1 MEPDTRPI
9 RKFWLDKARP
19 NNGQRYPSFC
29 ANLLRKCRGVAARA
43 RLSCCTRLVPAQRTH
58 SSCAVHAGCDGGA
71 RCVAVLGEGVDWTV
85 RAQHCQQA
93 IALSSKAVRR
103 TRTPAC
109 LYTRNRISLSLKPT
123 LAHAQDHT
131 KRAGSHVHTL

>member
-1 MEPDTRPI
+1 MPRRLTCSVTNLGCTNDTLAAGNSYDYIFYMEPDTRPI

-85 RAQHCQQA
+85 RA
-93 IALSSKAVRR
+93 
-103 TRTPAC
+103 
-109 LYTRNRISLSLKPT
+109 
-123 LAHAQDHT
+123 
-131 KRAGSHVHTL
+131 